1 MAFGP
6 DAGGGGGGVGGGAA
20 QGTAM
25 GTAIMPGWGT
35 LIGAAVGAI
44 AGGVAGGAA
53 KRKKRALLQHYASLA
68 RNSDNGAQSAVDEAK
83 RGLAEDYGSIDA
95 GLIDRGM
102 YNTTVRDTLHS
113 GATTNM
119 ARLIGQIRNQQV
131 DRSTGILQEGYDRAD
146 AIDTS
151 GSETAAQVGQLMN
164 LALTRGPRQ
173 EGDANGTTP
182 QNPPE
187 PGGVGAQ
194 VSGDIQRQMAMAGG
208 GGMPG
213 GGGGGMGGRAL
224 AMARMYL
231 NGRQPQLAGGG

>member
-20 QGTAM
+20 QGAAV
-25 GTAIMPGWGT
+25 GTTIMPGWGT

-53 KRKKRALLQHYASLA
+53 KRKRRALLQRYAAMA
-68 RNSDNGAQSAVDEAK
+68 RNSDNGAQSGVDEAK

-119 ARLIGQIRNQQV
+119 ARLIGQIRSQQT
-131 DRSTGILQEGYDRAD
+131 DRSNTIMQDGYDRAD
-146 AIDTS
+146 EIDTS

-173 EGDANGTTP
+173 EGDPNGDSP
-182 QNPPE
+182 SNPPE

-194 VSGDIQRQMAMAGG
+194 VSGDIERQLQLADGGAPGMGG
-208 GGMPG
+208 GVG
-213 GGGGGMGGRAL
+213 GGRAL